1 MTVGVWPLKAIFEE
15 SSWVEG
21 TVYEGG
27 SFVVELSSCGGAGQQ
42 SVLFWGYLS
51 GWLPESS
58 SLRAGFWKGVVDA
71 SGFHL
76 HKKHSYHNYFFI

>member
-1 MTVGVWPLKAIFEE
+1 MGFLARGSSRVEPSLRTMTVGVWPLKAIFEE

-58 SLRAGFWKGVVDA
+58 LVAGRILEGC
-71 SGFHL
+71 G
-76 HKKHSYHNYFFI
+76 